1 MGYNVNFKPR
11 LLRET
16 AEIALSE
23 IKRFIEPKLIDE
35 FSLRRVSAPLF
46 LPVGSPLLD
55 SRNPGVRITLPSISG
70 EVEIVGSLDVWL
82 RGQLSR
88 YDIAPGFGVY
98 TVMNA
103 IRPSMP
109 CNAVS
114 SPHITAW
121 AWQQVAKPDNADRQ
135 GLVSAA
141 ERIYS
146 LLVDAEKMI
155 LDKFPHLSATLQK
168 TLDTV
173 DEADLERSF
182 PEYTPERRVYE
193 YLHPDSSDRSDRRS
207 PEGHHC
213 AALFLMRGTEGRE
226 GVEPHPQK
234 AVAHRRYG
242 YMGCRRCCKAFA
254 GGQPFPGLYCFAAA
268 APGPHT
274 GLMERFCIN
283 FKQTSQ
289 PLNNKQ
295 QCVSTS

>member
-1 MGYNVNFKPR
+1 MNFKPR

-55 SRNPGVRITLPSISG
+55 SRNPGVRITLPSMSG

-114 SPHITAW
+114 RRISQHGRGSRWPNLIMPTGKGW
-121 AWQQVAKPDNADRQ
+121 FRQ
-135 GLVSAA
+135 
-141 ERIYS
+141 
-146 LLVDAEKMI
+146 
-155 LDKFPHLSATLQK
+155 
-168 TLDTV
+168 
-173 DEADLERSF
+173 RSGF
-182 PEYTPERRVYE
+182 TR
-193 YLHPDSSDRSDRRS
+193 
-207 PEGHHC
+207 C
-213 AALFLMRGTEGRE
+213 WWMRKR
-226 GVEPHPQK
+226 
-234 AVAHRRYG
+234 
-242 YMGCRRCCKAFA
+242 
-254 GGQPFPGLYCFAAA
+254 
-268 APGPHT
+268 
-274 GLMERFCIN
+274 
-283 FKQTSQ
+283 
-289 PLNNKQ
+289 
-295 QCVSTS
+295 

>member
-207 PEGHHC
+207 PEEHHC

-226 GVEPHPQK
+226 LEGEIWVWNRILKRPLRI
-234 AVAHRRYG
+234 ADMAIWDADFVAKRSL
-242 YMGCRRCCKAFA
+242 
-254 GGQPFPGLYCFAAA
+254 GGNLFRDYIALQLLHQDRILG
-268 APGPHT
+268 
-274 GLMERFCIN
+274 
-283 FKQTSQ
+283 
-289 PLNNKQ
+289 
-295 QCVSTS
+295 

>member
-55 SRNPGVRITLPSISG
+55 SRNPGVRITLPSMSG

-182 PEYTPERRVYE
+182 PEYTPEQIGRASCRERV
-193 YLHPDSSDRSDRRS
+193 
-207 PEGHHC
+207 
-213 AALFLMRGTEGRE
+213 
-226 GVEPHPQK
+226 
-234 AVAHRRYG
+234 
-242 YMGCRRCCKAFA
+242 
-254 GGQPFPGLYCFAAA
+254 
-268 APGPHT
+268 
-274 GLMERFCIN
+274 
-283 FKQTSQ
+283 
-289 PLNNKQ
+289 
-295 QCVSTS
+295 

>member
-1 MGYNVNFKPR
+1 MC
-11 LLRET
+11 
-16 AEIALSE
+16 
-23 IKRFIEPKLIDE
+23 
-35 FSLRRVSAPLF
+35 
-46 LPVGSPLLD
+46 
-55 SRNPGVRITLPSISG
+55 
-70 EVEIVGSLDVWL
+70 
-82 RGQLSR
+82 
-88 YDIAPGFGVY
+88 
-98 TVMNA
+98 
-103 IRPSMP
+103 IRDR
-109 CNAVS
+109 
-114 SPHITAW
+114 HITAW

-226 GVEPHPQK
+226 LEGEIWVWNRILKRPLRI
-234 AVAHRRYG
+234 ADMAIWDADVVAKRSL
-242 YMGCRRCCKAFA
+242 
-254 GGQPFPGLYCFAAA
+254 GGNLFRDYIALQLLHQDRILG
-268 APGPHT
+268 
-274 GLMERFCIN
+274 
-283 FKQTSQ
+283 
-289 PLNNKQ
+289 
-295 QCVSTS
+295 